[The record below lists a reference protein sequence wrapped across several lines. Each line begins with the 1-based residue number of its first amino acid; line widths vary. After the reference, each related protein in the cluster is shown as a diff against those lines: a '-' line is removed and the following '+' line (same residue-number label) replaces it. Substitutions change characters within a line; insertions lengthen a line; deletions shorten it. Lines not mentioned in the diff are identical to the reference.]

1 MVAETNEGV
10 AGAGMKDALLRGRHD
25 AVRTDTGRKSAE
37 MVLRIDVDRTVR
49 GEDEGAEVEPRVQ
62 PHRRADDERHLMTY
76 RRLDERCQAR
86 IILREGQCVGEIQL

>member
-1 MVAETNEGV
+1 
-10 AGAGMKDALLRGRHD
+10 MKDALLRWRHD

-49 GEDEGAEVEPRVQ
+49 GEDESAEVEPRVQ

-86 IILREGQCVGEIQL
+86 IILREGQCGGEIQLVTRQRQLRKDEHP